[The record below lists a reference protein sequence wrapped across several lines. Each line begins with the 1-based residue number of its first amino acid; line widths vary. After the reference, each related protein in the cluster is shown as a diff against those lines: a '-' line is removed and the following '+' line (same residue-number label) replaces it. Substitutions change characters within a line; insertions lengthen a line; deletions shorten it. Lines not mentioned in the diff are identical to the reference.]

1 MPYKK
6 KPKMGYKP
14 KMQPPTS
21 LLNSS
26 GGWNVSFDPD
36 KQWDKFQA
44 NKNKPN
50 TQNGPTIDY
59 GMAAESRIIGKGD
72 TVRSLEN
79 KPLGISLPER
89 PISEPTPKAKPA
101 TKSKP
106 QPSKSVGKMKTI
118 STPSVS
124 GGGSKTV
131 GVREIDTPSNF
142 KTYDLNR
149 LGQMSRKEF
158 GQLKKQKKMSDK
170 GYEGFDSM
178 KDVRKTKKEMRTGER
193 RARKLGS

>member
-1 MPYKK
+1 MPYKN

-14 KMQPPTS
+14 KMQPPTGEFTFVGDPMK
-21 LLNSS
+21 N
-26 GGWNVSFDPD
+26 FDEWKAD
-36 KQWDKFQA
+36 
-44 NKNKPN
+44 KNKTKTRNIPS
-50 TQNGPTIDY
+50 IDY
-59 GMAAESRIIGKGD
+59 SVVAESRIVGPSNSD
-72 TVRSLEN
+72 TIPSQAN

-170 GYEGFDSM
+170 GYGGFNSM